1 MRTFDH
7 TKGKKLYFCR
17 MKLSPTSLKWVLRT
31 YPPFLFQR
39 IWVKKIYDDFKGAE
53 VKIYKSF
60 LNINSNKTVFGGTI
74 FSALDPMHPI
84 LLDQVFK
91 KRGLKKTVAWLKS
104 AKIDY
109 LKPGSTDLTYR
120 ITLDDTEIE
129 EAYKTIKA
137 KGKVIKTFTTEVI
150 DKNGVKCAVCQNEIY
165 IRDLTFDFS
174 LLKRIEKEK
183 VKTA

>member
-1 MRTFDH
+1 MN
-7 TKGKKLYFCR
+7 
-17 MKLSPTSLKWVLRT
+17 LSPTSLKWVLRT

-39 IWVKKIYDDFKGAE
+39 IWVKEIDSDFKGAE

-84 LLDQVFK
+84 LLDQFFK
-91 KRGLKKTVAWLKS
+91 RKGLKKTVAWLKS

-109 LKPGSTDLTYR
+109 LKPGTTDLTYK
-120 ITLDDTEIE
+120 IKLDDQEIE
-129 EAYKTIKA
+129 EAFQTIMEN
-137 KGKVIKTFTTEVI
+137 GKVIKTFTTEVF
-150 DKNGVKCAVCQNEIY
+150 DKKGIKCAVCQNEIY
-165 IRDLTFDFS
+165 IRDLKFDFNV
-174 LLKRIEKEK
+174 LKHIDKEK

>member
-1 MRTFDH
+1 
-7 TKGKKLYFCR
+7 
-17 MKLSPTSLKWVLRT
+17 MKLSPSSLKWVLRT

-39 IWVKKIYDDFKGAE
+39 IWVKKIYDNFRGAE

-74 FSALDPMHPI
+74 FSALDPMHSI
-84 LLDQVFK
+84 LLDQLFK
-91 KRGLKKTVAWLKS
+91 QKGLKKTVAWLKS

-109 LKPGSTDLTYR
+109 LKPGTTDLTYR
-120 ITLDDTEIE
+120 IQLNEDEIN
-129 EAYKTIKA
+129 EAFSIIKEN
-137 KGKVIKTFTTEVI
+137 GKVIKTFTTEVF

-174 LLKRIEKEK
+174 KLKHIQRDK

>member
-1 MRTFDH
+1 
-7 TKGKKLYFCR
+7 
-17 MKLSPTSLKWVLRT
+17 MKLSPSSLKWVLRT

-39 IWVKKIYDDFKGAE
+39 IWVKKIHDGFKGAE

-74 FSALDPMHPI
+74 FSALDPMHSI
-84 LLDQVFK
+84 LLDQLFK
-91 KRGLKKTVAWLKS
+91 HRGLKKTVAWLKS

-109 LKPGSTDLTYR
+109 LKPGTTDLTYR
-120 ITLDDTEIE
+120 IQFQESEVE
-129 EAYKTIKA
+129 EAFSTIKER
-137 KGKVIKTFTTEVI
+137 GKVIKTFTTEVF

-174 LLKRIEKEK
+174 KLKHIEQKK
-183 VKTA
+183 TKTA